1 MRGIRELMII
11 TGALCASSYSWSIDR
26 DVDAVC
32 ARYLN
37 PSFFDKWFGTLD
49 PTESAREFDWCVNEK
64 SRSTIITIDLVYRD
78 GKIDDSKF
86 RKSRE
91 EMTEANEVRLWK
103 NSTSQD
109 NGTQTASSM
118 ASFRIKGRQE
128 ENLGK
133 QEKINSLNGF
143 TTISE

>member
-49 PTESAREFDWCVNEK
+49 PTESAREFDWCVNER
-64 SRSTIITIDLVYRD
+64 SRSATIAVDSVYGDR
-78 GKIDDSKF
+78 KMEDSTF
-86 RKSRE
+86 RKSRDE
-91 EMTEANEVRLWK
+91 TSEVNEVSLWK
-103 NSTSQD
+103 DSTFQD
-109 NGTQTASSM
+109 YNEQTDASMSSY
-118 ASFRIKGRQE
+118 ATKGRQAKE
-128 ENLGK
+128 PRKKENL
-133 QEKINSLNGF
+133 NTLNGF
-143 TTISE
+143 ETISK